1 MATGYMSY
9 TYRRKSGAHVYL
21 EERESYR
28 VKGKVRSRFLKY
40 LGVEGETPGAP
51 RKELGSVTHGSS
63 RRAGAVRLLWNQA
76 EDLQFRAT
84 IDRICGAKSTRETPS
99 PGTCLTL
106 WAINRVLDP
115 ESCTQLGPWVATTDL
130 PLLAGFPDEAFTKD
144 DFLDSL
150 DAICHDEPA
159 VAQVIDHTR
168 ALDRA
173 LSTRW
178 RELHPLPQGEKEVL
192 AYDLTNVL
200 FFGVTCP
207 IAEAGHNPDHQDRPQ
222 VNVGVVVSHHDR
234 TPLFHFAYRGNRN
247 GGGTARNLLVQLQLA
262 KVPPGLLI
270 VDRGVMGKR
279 FVEEAR
285 GMDWHLLGGLTKNSK
300 DVQAILDATEV
311 EETPQSFVKR
321 SKKGGIH
328 AVKVRAQLGDT
339 EREVVVYTNS
349 EKAVADRLERNEA
362 LSRIGEALTVLSTK
376 GAKWSEAKLHGE
388 IHEIVG
394 DWGEFLHVRVKRGGT
409 IPRVEWEYRDR
420 EVKRAAG
427 RDGKY
432 GLLCTDPRLSA
443 GEVVREYLG
452 KDFVEKCFRTAKTYV
467 ELEPVRHRRERR
479 VRAYLFVCMLALR
492 LQAALR
498 WRLIEGGVEEDAVAE
513 YQERLLE
520 DLSRV
525 ERVEVS
531 LGMEV
536 RTWYLNTTK
545 VVTEGLRRLKLKD
558 LLREESRVGGQRSA

>member
-222 VNVGVVVSHHDR
+222 VNVGVVVSRHDR

-409 IPRVEWEYRDR
+409 IPRVEREYRDR

-443 GEVVREYLG
+443 RDVVREYLG

-536 RTWYLNTTK
+536 RTWYLNMTK

-558 LLREESRVGGQRSA
+558 LLREESRVVGQRSA